1 MSAPNINTKAVSFS
15 RRLDV
20 VAVEIN
26 KRLAK
31 VEPKQRAALLARL
44 WCGWLVREVI

>member
-1 MSAPNINTKAVSFS
+1 MSAPANTKILPFNQRAQAVAAEVS
-15 RRLDV
+15 
-20 VAVEIN
+20 

-44 WCGWLVREVI
+44 WCGWLAREVI